1 MFSNFF
7 NFPIIA
13 VIAVIFIGSAV
24 FIVNY
29 TKNTRI
35 SKETKEPTY
44 DLSVLDNLYHALGT
58 ATNIASVERVQQRI
72 QVEIKNVWSI
82 DHDSLKKLNFPTF
95 ITGKKITLLV
105 KDQTQQV
112 VDYLND
118 KRKEDV

>member
-44 DLSVLDNLYHALGT
+44 DLSILDNLYHALGT
-58 ATNIASVERVQQRI
+58 AANIASIERVQQRI
-72 QVEIKNVWSI
+72 QVEVKNVWSL
-82 DHDSLKKLNFPTF
+82 DHDNLKKLNFPTF
-95 ITGKKITLLV
+95 ITGKKVTLLV